1 MFHCSARSGRRV
13 LLDLLQSLHIA
24 RNPDL
29 RDMASELDSETT
41 INGVAYFYEE
51 GTSGENFR
59 KRNKFRLIVMH
70 PDEDKFSVWLS
81 FVAAVTVF
89 AVNND
94 AVCGFLPHICAV
106 LRFFNPPYAPLGCLF
121 CFVSLYITECVKS
134 RTRDFLTNISPI
146 SL

>member
-24 RNPDL
+24 RNPEL
-29 RDMASELDSETT
+29 PDMASELDSKTT

-70 PDEDKFSVWLS
+70 PDEDKFSMWLS

-106 LRFFNPPYAPLGCLF
+106 LRFFNPPYAPLL
-121 CFVSLYITECVKS
+121 SLSTKIDV
-134 RTRDFLTNISPI
+134 LI
-146 SL
+146 